1 MKYKEV
7 IEYIITTFALI
18 FLYKSEIQQKLS
30 TLIAAESLGH
40 GYHDEWLF
48 KNLTLGINAGQRV
61 ALVGINGAGKST
73 LLKLLA
79 ERFPPL
85 EGKIVKNKA
94 IKIGFLDQ
102 EPQFNEG
109 YSISDHIF
117 SLENKQQQLIKEY
130 EELIENPNPDEKTLN
145 RLYEELS
152 EHNAWE
158 YEHEIKTILNR
169 MGITHLQ
176 QKIATLSGGQR
187 KRLALAKLLIEDPE
201 ILVLDEPTNHLDID
215 TIEWL
220 EKLLTTGQKTILLV
234 THDRYFL
241 DNVCNTIVELDGGKI
256 FNYNGNYAYFL
267 EKKAEREA
275 TDATVLHK
283 NQQLLKKELEWMRRM
298 PQARAT
304 KSNARINAFYDLEEK
319 TKKKSDNQTINLQMK
334 MSRQGGK
341 IIELDHVAKSFD
353 ERSIINDFS
362 YTFKKG
368 DRIGLAG
375 KNGTGKSTLLNIIT
389 NNLKPDSGKVDIGD
403 TTVFGYYRQG
413 GLTFDPKERVIDVVK
428 SDAEYIKMADGS
440 VITASALLTLFLFPP
455 KKQHGMV
462 EKLSGGE
469 KKRLNLMK
477 VLMQNPNFLILD
489 EPTNDLDIDTL
500 NVLEEFLENFPG
512 ILMLVS
518 HDRYLLDKMS
528 DQLFIMEGEGVVR
541 IYNGNYSEYR
551 LSLEQPKIKE
561 VKKTITPIPEASP
574 IKNNTKKLSFKEQK
588 ALDEAEKGMT
598 ETENKIASL
607 TEDLLKIDATDYIK
621 IQELTNHIEDL
632 KLKLDNYT
640 MRWLELSE

>member
-1 MKYKEV
+1 M
-7 IEYIITTFALI
+7 
-18 FLYKSEIQQKLS
+18 S
-30 TLIAAESLGH
+30 TLIAAEGLGH

-48 KNLTLGINAGQRV
+48 KNLTLGINSGQRV

-85 EGKIVKNKA
+85 EGKIVKNKSV
-94 IKIGFLDQ
+94 KIGFLDQ
-102 EPQFNEG
+102 EPQFTEG
-109 YSISDHIF
+109 FSISDHIF

-176 QKIATLSGGQR
+176 QKISTLSGGQK

-241 DNVCNTIVELDGGKI
+241 DNVCNTIVELDRGKI
-256 FNYNGNYAYFL
+256 FNYNGNYAYYL
-267 EKKAEREA
+267 EKKSEREA
-275 TDATVLHK
+275 LDATVQHK

-298 PQARAT
+298 PQARGT

-341 IIELDHVAKSFD
+341 IIEIEHIAKSFD
-353 ERSIINDFS
+353 GRPIINDFS

-389 NNLKPDSGKVDIGD
+389 SQLKPDAGTVDTGE
-403 TTVFGYYRQG
+403 TTVFGYYKQG
-413 GLTFDPKERVIDVVK
+413 GLTFDPKERVIDIVK

-528 DQLFIMEGEGVVR
+528 DQLFIMEGEGVVK

-551 LSLEQPKIKE
+551 LSLDQPKVKTE
-561 VKKTITPIPEASP
+561 VKKTTVAAVEQAPVKAV
-574 IKNNTKKLSFKEQK
+574 KKLSFKEQK
-588 ALDEAEKGMT
+588 ELDESEKGMVD
-598 ETENKIASL
+598 TENKIAKL
-607 TEDLLKIDATDYIK
+607 TESLLNIDSADYVK
-621 IQELTNHIEDL
+621 IQEISDQIESL
-632 KLKLDNYT
+632 KQKLDDYT

>member
-1 MKYKEV
+1 
-7 IEYIITTFALI
+7 
-18 FLYKSEIQQKLS
+18 LS
-30 TLIAAESLGH
+30 TLIAAEGLGH

-48 KNLTLGINAGQRV
+48 KNLTLGINSGQRV

-85 EGKIVKNKA
+85 EGKIVKNKSV
-94 IKIGFLDQ
+94 KIGFLDQ
-102 EPQFNEG
+102 EPQFSEG
-109 YSISDHIF
+109 FSISDHIF

-176 QKIATLSGGQR
+176 QKIATLSGGQK

-241 DNVCNTIVELDGGKI
+241 DNVCNTIVELDRGKI
-256 FNYNGNYAYFL
+256 FNYNGNYAYYL
-267 EKKAEREA
+267 EKKSEREA
-275 TDATVLHK
+275 LDATVQHK

-298 PQARAT
+298 PQARGT

-319 TKKKSDNQTINLQMK
+319 TKKKSDNQSINLQMK

-341 IIELDHVAKSFD
+341 IIEIEHIAKAFD
-353 ERSIINDFS
+353 GRPIINDFS

-389 NNLKPDSGKVDIGD
+389 SQLKPDAGTVDTGE
-403 TTVFGYYRQG
+403 TTVFGYYKQG
-413 GLTFDPKERVIDVVK
+413 GLTFDPKERVIDIVK

-528 DQLFIMEGEGVVR
+528 DQLFIMEGEGVVK

-551 LSLEQPKIKE
+551 LSLEQPKAKTEI
-561 VKKTITPIPEASP
+561 KKTPVPVIEQAPVKAI
-574 IKNNTKKLSFKEQK
+574 KKLSFKEQK
-588 ALDEAEKGMT
+588 ELEDSEKGME
-598 ETENKIASL
+598 ETEVKIAEL
-607 TEDLLKIDATDYIK
+607 TKTLNCIDASDYIK
-621 IQELTNHIEDL
+621 IQEISSDIESL
-632 KLKLDNYT
+632 QAKLDEYT